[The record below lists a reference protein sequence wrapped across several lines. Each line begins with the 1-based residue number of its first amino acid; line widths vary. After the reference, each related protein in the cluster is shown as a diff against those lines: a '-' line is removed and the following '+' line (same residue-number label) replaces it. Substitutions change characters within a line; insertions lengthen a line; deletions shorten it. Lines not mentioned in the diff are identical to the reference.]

1 MSYSAILLAIL
12 QPLLAHSP
20 PVKFNSYPTPPHLFR
35 QYENGEIS
43 REELQ
48 ATMALHARGLIEEME
63 EANKNP
69 KTSYLERLRNHA
81 AVRKIVKKHGRAVLR
96 ESLAVLGDIA
106 DFPPAQIL
114 WNASHGSV
122 PLHCFIRSRIEPVF
136 RITRFDVQ
144 PMFLTMEV
152 EYGAHAKDRTTRE
165 SFLLQR
171 NAALKLELAERI
183 QL

>member
-1 MSYSAILLAIL
+1 MSYFAISLAIL
-12 QPLLAHSP
+12 QLLLTDSHS
-20 PVKFNSYPTPPHLFR
+20 VKFNPYPTPPHLFR
-35 QYENGEIS
+35 QFENGEIS
-43 REELQ
+43 REELH
-48 ATMALHARGLIEEME
+48 ASMALHARGLIEEME

-96 ESLAVLGDIA
+96 EALAVLGDIA
-106 DFPPAQIL
+106 DFPPSQIL
-114 WNASHGSV
+114 WNADHGSV

-136 RITRFDVQ
+136 RITQFEVQ
-144 PMFLTMEV
+144 PMFVTIGV
-152 EYGAHAKDRTTRE
+152 EYGAHAKDKTTRE

-171 NAALKLELAERI
+171 DASLKLELAERI